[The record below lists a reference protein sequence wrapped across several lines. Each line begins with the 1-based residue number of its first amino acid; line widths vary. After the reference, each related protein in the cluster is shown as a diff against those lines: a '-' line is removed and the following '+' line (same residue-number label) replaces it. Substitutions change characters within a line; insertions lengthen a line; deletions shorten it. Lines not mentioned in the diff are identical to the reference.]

1 MNGGALGLGLDTVLL
16 IMTVLVA
23 VVAVWTKILR
33 HAVIFLGIFSF
44 ICSFLYLYYGAPDVA
59 IAEAVIGSGLVMLLY
74 LTAIKRYRTYSIIV
88 AYEQDERI
96 EDARM
101 HELAGSDQGRLL
113 QEIERFCLS
122 RELEPEIVYSREEVD
137 TIVEDGRYDLI
148 VQAGGNELTV
158 YGRSDNF
165 LVDELEMLL
174 ILHSSDTSTE
184 FVRIGGET

>member
-1 MNGGALGLGLDTVLL
+1 VSGGAIGLDTVLL

-88 AYEQDERI
+88 AYEQDHRI
-96 EDARM
+96 EDATM
-101 HELAGSDQGRLL
+101 QELASSEQGRLL
-113 QEIERFCLS
+113 QEIEKFCLS
-122 RELEPEIVYSREEVD
+122 RELEPEIVYSREAVE
-137 TIVEDGRYDLI
+137 TILEDGRYDLI
-148 VQAGGNELTV
+148 VQAGGDELIV
-158 YGRSDNF
+158 HGRSDNF

-184 FVRIGGET
+184 FVRIGAES

>member
-1 MNGGALGLGLDTVLL
+1 MSGDAIGLDTVLL

-88 AYEQDERI
+88 AYDQDERI
-96 EDARM
+96 RDATM
-101 HELAGSDQGRLL
+101 HELAGSEQGRLL

-122 RELEPEIVYSREEVD
+122 RELEPEIVYSREEVQ
-137 TIVEDGRYDLI
+137 TIIDDGRYDL
-148 VQAGGNELTV
+148 VVKAGGAELTV
-158 YGRSDNF
+158 YGRADNY

-184 FVRIGGET
+184 FVRIGEEA